1 MNTSGGLLLIFG
13 KFRGR
18 IFYYFSSTVAVIH
31 RCSLKRSILKNFAK
45 LTGKHLS
52 LQIVSLPS
60 ETSFV
65 FFRYSGER
73 QW

>member
-31 RCSLKRSILKNFAK
+31 RCSLNRSILKNFAK

-52 LQIVSLPS
+52 LPIVSLLS

-65 FFRYSGER
+65 FFRYSGVR